1 MEGRVNKLEGRAVE
15 FIQLEEQ
22 EEKRMKKSEVP
33 YKGLIGQDQA
43 DQCMHCG
50 GHRR

>member
-1 MEGRVNKLEGRAVE
+1 MKDQQTGRQSSR
-15 FIQLEEQ
+15 IQLEEQ

-43 DQCMHCG
+43 DKCMHCG
-50 GHRR
+50 GPRR

>member
-1 MEGRVNKLEGRAVE
+1 MEGRISKLEGRAVE
-15 FIQLEEQ
+15 LEEQ

-43 DQCMHCG
+43 DQ
-50 GHRR
+50 